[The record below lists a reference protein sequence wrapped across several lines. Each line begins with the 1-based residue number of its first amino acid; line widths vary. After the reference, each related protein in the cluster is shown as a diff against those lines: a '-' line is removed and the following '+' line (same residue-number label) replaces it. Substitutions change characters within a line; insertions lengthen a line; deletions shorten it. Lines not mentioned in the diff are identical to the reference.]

1 MLCAVLSCAGVSDS
15 LQPLDCSPPG
25 SPGYGISQARIL
37 EWVAVSHSREPSQPR
52 NGPRVSYV
60 SCIGREVL
68 DCLSYQGSLL
78 KPSSGISPRR
88 SRDSN
93 VKGKATGSLEANV
106 GCTHLLDAG
115 KALHE
120 SSNKQRKILIVTG
133 ILSCLYIKRGHQK
146 SESKPKDGRR

>member
-1 MLCAVLSCAGVSDS
+1 MGFPKQEYWSGLPFPTLGN
-15 LQPLDCSPPG
+15 LPNPG
-25 SPGYGISQARIL
+25 IK
-37 EWVAVSHSREPSQPR
+37 
-52 NGPRVSYV
+52 SYV